1 MLGLMMLLAVP
12 PLALAGLLMRRK
24 NRPSPDATVRIARPD
39 RRAAR
44 TPPPLTTVRVGVATW
59 PTQAWVEVMGIPGE
73 QHAIGRTMVRIGRE
87 EDNDICLS
95 AHTVH
100 RYHAVIRRTTEG
112 DVVIT
117 DLSGDDGNGV
127 LVNGVRVTEARLTRG
142 DMINVG
148 EVKLLF
154 DARPA

>member
-1 MLGLMMLLAVP
+1 
-12 PLALAGLLMRRK
+12 
-24 NRPSPDATVRIARPD
+24 
-39 RRAAR
+39 
-44 TPPPLTTVRVGVATW
+44 
-59 PTQAWVEVMGIPGE
+59 VEVVGMPGE
-73 QHAIGRTMVRIGRE
+73 QYAIGRTMVRIGRE

-142 DMINVG
+142 DMISVG
-148 EVKLLF
+148 EVKLRF